1 MTHPQR
7 GQWHVPDSALLAYA
21 REKSSDAEAW
31 SIETHLPGCSRCRAQ
46 LNSSLLDPELAN
58 ELVLTQLALRS
69 VVTPAPHVSSVA
81 GAPLR
86 AVPSQASRRPFSSV
100 TRTLMGR
107 APWLVA
113 VFALTLLAILT
124 DLGWSQWAPGS
135 TWRLDS
141 LMLLFG
147 PVLPLVGVAF
157 VCSASTDPCAEMVL
171 STPSA
176 GLRMVL
182 WRTVSVLLVA
192 TPLTTA
198 LGVATGSASAGALLL
213 PTLAITVA
221 TLAVGSRTGL
231 DTAAAVIGGAWV
243 LIVILPSVAATRMV
257 LPVYAESAMWWWIS
271 ALTLGVVA
279 TLWQRDRFERL
290 PRFGILGSEGH
301 R

>member
-1 MTHPQR
+1 MTHQQGR
-7 GQWHVPDSALLAYA
+7 QWHVPDSALLAYA
-21 REKSSDAEAW
+21 REQSSDAEAW
-31 SIETHLPGCSRCRAQ
+31 SIETHLPECARCREQ
-46 LNSSLLDPELAN
+46 LSASVLDT
-58 ELVLTQLALRS
+58 ELVDDLALTKLALRS
-69 VVTPAPHVSSVA
+69 FVAPALHVSSVA
-81 GAPLR
+81 GTPFR
-86 AVPSQASRRPFSSV
+86 AVLPRASWRPFSSV
-100 TRTLMGR
+100 SRTLMGR

-124 DLGWSQWAPGS
+124 DLGWSQWAPDS

-157 VCSASTDPCAEMVL
+157 VCSASTDPCAEIVL

-198 LGVATGSASAGALLL
+198 LGVATGSASAGALLV

-231 DTAAAVIGGAWV
+231 DTAAAVIGGAWI

-257 LPVYAESAMWWWIS
+257 LPVYAESAMWWWIA
-271 ALTLGVVA
+271 ALTLGAGA
-279 TLWQRDRFERL
+279 TLWQRDRFERI
-290 PRFGILGSEGH
+290 PSFGIAGSVGH

>member
-1 MTHPQR
+1 MTHPQGR
-7 GQWHVPDSALLAYA
+7 QWHVPDSALLAYA
-21 REKSSDAEAW
+21 REQSSDAEAW
-31 SIETHLPGCSRCRAQ
+31 SIETHLPECARCREQ
-46 LNSSLLDPELAN
+46 LSASVFDTELAD
-58 ELVLTQLALRS
+58 ELALTKLALRS
-69 VVTPAPHVSSVA
+69 FVAPALHVSSVA
-81 GAPLR
+81 GAPSR
-86 AVPSQASRRPFSSV
+86 AVPSRASWWPFSSV
-100 TRTLMGR
+100 SRTLMGR

-124 DLGWSQWAPGS
+124 DLGWSQWAPDS
-135 TWRLDS
+135 TRGLDS

-157 VCSASTDPCAEMVL
+157 VCSASTDPCAEIVL

-198 LGVATGSASAGALLL
+198 LGVATGAASAGALLV
-213 PTLAITVA
+213 PTLAITMA

-231 DTAAAVIGGAWV
+231 DTAAAVIGGAWILV
-243 LIVILPSVAATRMV
+243 VILPSVAASRMV
-257 LPVYAESAMWWWIS
+257 LPVYAESAMWWWIA
-271 ALTLGVVA
+271 ALTLGAVA
-279 TLWQRDRFERL
+279 TLWQRDRFERI
-290 PRFGILGSEGH
+290 PSFAIPGSEGH